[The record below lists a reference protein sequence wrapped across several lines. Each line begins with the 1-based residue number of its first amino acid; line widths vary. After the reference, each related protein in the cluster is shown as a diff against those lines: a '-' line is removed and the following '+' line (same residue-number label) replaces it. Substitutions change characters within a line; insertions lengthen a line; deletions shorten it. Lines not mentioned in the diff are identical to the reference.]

1 MTAARKL
8 INLSVIQ
15 GGKGKPVGACNSVTP
30 DTRNSVAPEAR
41 NSLYELLFQEANDGI
56 LLVDR
61 DSGKVLSANSR
72 LQELTGFLESELESG
87 VEKLFPT
94 EDQTKRIRSALF
106 SREMLS
112 HSGFY
117 EDMALLKKDGYL
129 AFATLSVKTLEA
141 ERTGGQNVAFCIL
154 HDMGAKKSMERDLLA
169 KHLELK
175 NAFEELE
182 RAHMEL
188 KSAQEA
194 LVQAGKLAALGEL
207 AAGVAHELNQPLTG
221 LMGFGQELEHILKE
235 KFPDPSALDFTH
247 EVIHNA
253 VRMKKIIQQ
262 LREFTRKSVEDFE
275 DVEIQSVITDSLR
288 LLEQQFKSRGIE
300 TKIQAEPNLP
310 KVYCN
315 PFQLEQV
322 FINLASN
329 ARDAIEATGR
339 STGNIDIEVRRQ
351 AGDPMRFLEI
361 SFRDDGAGMLAET
374 KSKAFEPF
382 YTTKE
387 VGKGTGLGLSV
398 SYGIISKI
406 HGTMVIE
413 SVPGKGASFLLT
425 LPVDYRTLHT
435 QGTERKEGQD
445 HG

>member
-8 INLSVIQ
+8 QIVPAKKSD
-15 GGKGKPVGACNSVTP
+15 A
-30 DTRNSVAPEAR
+30 AR
-41 NSLYELLFQEANDGI
+41 VEFFELLFEEANDGI

-61 DSGKVLSANSR
+61 DSGKVLSANRR
-72 LQELTGFLESELESG
+72 LQELIGFHSSEIDGTDVSH
-87 VEKLFPT
+87 LFPDPNVERT
-94 EDQTKRIRSALF
+94 QKVRSALF
-106 SREMLS
+106 SRDMLA

-129 AFATLSVKTLEA
+129 AFATLSVKTLSA
-141 ERTGGQNVAFCIL
+141 EKTGGQNVAFCIL
-154 HDMGAKKSMERDLLA
+154 HDMGVKKSMERDLLA
-169 KHLELK
+169 KHMELK
-175 NAFEELE
+175 SAYQEME

-221 LMGFGQELEHILKE
+221 LMGFGQELESILKV
-235 KFPDPSALDFTH
+235 KFPDPTALDFVQ
-247 EVIHNA
+247 EVTKNA
-253 VRMKKIIQQ
+253 LRMKKIIQQ
-262 LREFTRKSVEDFE
+262 LREFTRKSTEDFE
-275 DVEIQSVITDSLR
+275 DVEVQSVIDDSLV
-288 LLEQQFKSRGIE
+288 LLEQQFRSRGIDVS
-300 TKIQAEPNLP
+300 INAEEKLP
-310 KVYCN
+310 KIYCN

-322 FINLASN
+322 FINLATN

-339 STGNIDIEVRRQ
+339 GSGKIEIKVHRKS
-351 AGDPMRFLEI
+351 GDPKRFLEVE
-361 SFRDDGAGMLAET
+361 FRDDGIGMESET

-398 SYGIISKI
+398 SYGILSKI
-406 HGTMVIE
+406 HGSMMIE
-413 SVPGKGASFLLT
+413 SAPGKGASFLLT

-435 QGTERKEGQD
+435 QGSEQKEG
-445 HG
+445 

>member
-1 MTAARKL
+1 MNAAR
-8 INLSVIQ
+8 NLKNQPQLTLVEPA
-15 GGKGKPVGACNSVTP
+15 KERETFF
-30 DTRNSVAPEAR
+30 
-41 NSLYELLFQEANDGI
+41 ELLFDQANDAI

-61 DSGKVLSANSR
+61 DSGKVLSANRR
-72 LQELTGFLESELESG
+72 LQELTGFLSQEL
-87 VEKLFPT
+87 VEKVDCLFPDPNT
-94 EDQTKRIRSALF
+94 ERARKVRSSLF
-106 SREMLS
+106 SAEMLG

-129 AFATLSVKTLEA
+129 AFATLSVKTLAAHE
-141 ERTGGQNVAFCIL
+141 TGGRNVAFCIL

-169 KHLELK
+169 KHMELK
-175 NAFEELE
+175 SAYEELE

-221 LMGFGQELEHILKE
+221 LMGFGQELERIVKE
-235 KFPDPSALDFTH
+235 ELPTNATALDFAQ
-247 EVIHNA
+247 EVVHNA

-262 LREFTRKSVEDFE
+262 LREFTRRSLEDFE
-275 DVEIQSVITDSLR
+275 DVELTAIINDSLR

-300 TKIQAEPNLP
+300 VFINEEADLP
-310 KVYCN
+310 KLYCN

-322 FINLASN
+322 FINLSTN

-339 STGNIDIEVRRQ
+339 GSGQIKIEIRRKN
-351 AGDPMRFLEI
+351 GDPKRFLEVV
-361 SFRDDGAGMLAET
+361 FRDDGAGMESET
-374 KSKAFEPF
+374 QNKAMEPF

-406 HGTMVIE
+406 HGTMMIE
-413 SVPGKGASFLLT
+413 SAPGKGASFLLT

-435 QGTERKEGQD
+435 QGHDQKEGNEN
-445 HG
+445 GKSTNR

>member
-1 MTAARKL
+1 MVDA
-8 INLSVIQ
+8 
-15 GGKGKPVGACNSVTP
+15 
-30 DTRNSVAPEAR
+30 DTGRA
-41 NSLYELLFQEANDGI
+41 
-56 LLVDR
+56 
-61 DSGKVLSANSR
+61 LSANHR
-72 LQELTGFLESELESG
+72 VEELTGFRAAELAEG
-87 VEKLFPT
+87 VDRLFPGP
-94 EDQTKRIRSALF
+94 EQSRQVRSALF
-106 SREMLS
+106 SREMLA

-117 EDMALLKKDGYL
+117 EDMALRKKDGYL
-129 AFATLSVKTLEA
+129 SFAALSVKTLDA
-141 ERTGGQNVAFCIL
+141 ERTGGPSVAFCIL

-169 KHLELK
+169 KHFELK
-175 NAFEELE
+175 NAYEELE

-221 LMGFGQELEHILKE
+221 MMGFAQELSAQLKE
-235 KFPDPSALDFTH
+235 KFPDPTALDFAE

-275 DVEIQSVITDSLR
+275 DVELPGVIQGSLE
-288 LLEQQFKSRGIE
+288 LLAQQFRSRGIE
-300 TKIQAEPNLP
+300 VAIQAEPDLP
-310 KVYCN
+310 KIFCN

-322 FINLASN
+322 FINLSTN

-339 STGNIDIEVRRQ
+339 GTGRIEIAIRRS
-351 AGDPMRFLEI
+351 ASDPKRFVEV
-361 SFRDDGAGMLAET
+361 SFRDDGAGMPSET
-374 KSKAFEPF
+374 KNKAFEPF

-398 SYGIISKI
+398 SYGIITKI

-413 SVPGKGASFLLT
+413 SAPGKGASFLLT

-435 QGTERKEGQD
+435 QGTERKEGHD

>member
-1 MTAARKL
+1 MTAAKKL
-8 INLSVIQ
+8 NPVNLQVIQ
-15 GGKGKPVGACNSVTP
+15 GGKSVP
-30 DTRNSVAPEAR
+30 GRGEFF
-41 NSLYELLFQEANDGI
+41 ELLFEEANDGI

-61 DSGKVLSANSR
+61 DSGKALSANR
-72 LQELTGFLESELESG
+72 RVQELTGFHSSELEKG
-87 VEKLFPT
+87 VAKLFPEAEKIKKT
-94 EDQTKRIRSALF
+94 RSALF

-117 EDMALLKKDGYL
+117 EDIAILKKDGYL
-129 AFATLSVKTLEA
+129 AFATLSVKTLSA
-141 ERTGGQNVAFCIL
+141 DKTGGQNVAFCIL
-154 HDMGAKKSMERDLLA
+154 HDMGMKKSMERDLLA
-169 KHLELK
+169 KHMELK
-175 NAFEELE
+175 SAYEEME
-182 RAHMEL
+182 RAHIEL

-221 LMGFGQELEHILKE
+221 LMGFGQELERILKD
-235 KFPDPSALDFTH
+235 KFPDPTAVDFVH
-247 EVIHNA
+247 EVTKNA
-253 VRMKKIIQQ
+253 LRMKKIIQQ

-275 DVEIQSVITDSLR
+275 NVEIQTVIAESLH

-300 TKIQAEPNLP
+300 VKINSESDLP
-310 KVYCN
+310 KIYCN

-322 FINLASN
+322 FINLATN

-339 STGNIDIEVRRQ
+339 GSGKIEIDVRRKS
-351 AGDPMRFLEI
+351 GDPKRFLEVG
-361 SFRDDGAGMLAET
+361 FRDDGAGMNSET

-398 SYGIISKI
+398 SYGILSKI
-406 HGTMVIE
+406 HGSMMIE
-413 SVPGKGASFLLT
+413 SAPGKGASFLLT

-435 QGTERKEGQD
+435 
-445 HG
+445 

>member
-1 MTAARKL
+1 MTAAKKL
-8 INLSVIQ
+8 QPKAKLTLIEGQKNQPSR
-15 GGKGKPVGACNSVTP
+15 
-30 DTRNSVAPEAR
+30 DTFF
-41 NSLYELLFQEANDGI
+41 ELLFAEANDGI

-72 LQELTGFLESELESG
+72 LQELTGFPRAELEGSG
-87 VEKLFPT
+87 VSQLFPKP
-94 EDQTKRIRSALF
+94 EMSRKQRSSLF
-106 SREMLS
+106 SAEMLS

-129 AFATLSVKTLEA
+129 AFATLSVKTLDE
-141 ERTGGQNVAFCIL
+141 EKTGAGNVAFCIL
-154 HDMGAKKSMERDLLA
+154 HDMGMKKSMERDLLA

-175 NAFEELE
+175 NAYEELE

-221 LMGFGQELEHILKE
+221 LMGFGQELERILQE
-235 KFPDPSALDFTH
+235 KFKDPVALDFVK
-247 EVIHNA
+247 EVTHNA
-253 VRMKKIIQQ
+253 TRMKKIIQQ
-262 LREFTRKSVEDFE
+262 LREFTRRSTEDFE
-275 DVEIQSVITDSLR
+275 NVEVQGVVSESLK

-300 TKIQAEPNLP
+300 VSITGDSDLP
-310 KVYCN
+310 KIYCN

-322 FINLASN
+322 FINLSTN

-339 STGNIDIEVRRQ
+339 GSGKIEIEFRRKAADPKRFIEV
-351 AGDPMRFLEI
+351 
-361 SFRDDGAGMLAET
+361 SFRDDGVGMSTET
-374 KSKAFEPF
+374 KNKAFEPF

-398 SYGIISKI
+398 SYGILSKI
-406 HGTMVIE
+406 HGSMMIE
-413 SVPGKGASFLLT
+413 SAPGKGASFLLT

-435 QGTERKEGQD
+435 QGSEQKEG
-445 HG
+445 

>member
-1 MTAARKL
+1 MTAARKISNSSGAPPGATAL
-8 INLSVIQ
+8 KVLP
-15 GGKGKPVGACNSVTP
+15 GGKGQPERGAFF
-30 DTRNSVAPEAR
+30 
-41 NSLYELLFQEANDGI
+41 ELLFQEANDGI

-61 DSGKVLSANSR
+61 DSGKALSANR
-72 LQELTGFLESELESG
+72 RVQELTGFLESELQQN
-87 VEKLFPT
+87 VACLFP
-94 EDQTKRIRSALF
+94 QGQFTKKVRSALF
-106 SREMLS
+106 SSNMLS

-129 AFATLSVKTLEA
+129 AFATLSVKTLDA
-141 ERTGGQNVAFCIL
+141 DRTGGQNVAFCIL

-169 KHLELK
+169 KHMELK
-175 NAFEELE
+175 SAYEELE

-221 LMGFGQELEHILKE
+221 LMGFGQELERIISE
-235 KFPDPSALDFTH
+235 KLATDATAKDFAH
-247 EVIHNA
+247 EVVHNA

-275 DVEIQSVITDSLR
+275 NVEVQGVITDSLR
-288 LLEQQFKSRGIE
+288 LLEQQFKSRGIAVN
-300 TKIQAEPNLP
+300 IHAEKDLP

-322 FINLASN
+322 FINLSTN
-329 ARDAIEATGR
+329 ARDAIEATQRG
-339 STGNIDIEVRRQ
+339 TGKIEIEIRRKSV
-351 AGDPMRFLEI
+351 DPKRFLEV
-361 SFRDDGAGMLAET
+361 SFRDDGAGMADET

-413 SVPGKGASFLLT
+413 SAPGKGASFLLT

-445 HG
+445 G

>member
-1 MTAARKL
+1 MSAAPKKKDAAFR
-8 INLSVIQ
+8 VIP
-15 GGKGKPVGACNSVTP
+15 GGKSGAERTSFF
-30 DTRNSVAPEAR
+30 
-41 NSLYELLFQEANDGI
+41 ELLFEEANDGI

-61 DSGKVLSANSR
+61 DSGKALSANRR
-72 LQELTGFLESELESG
+72 LQELTGFLARELESN
-87 VEKLFPT
+87 VNVLFPG
-94 EDQTKRIRSALF
+94 EEHARKVRSALF
-106 SREMLS
+106 SADMLS

-129 AFATLSVKTLEA
+129 AFATLSVKTLDA
-141 ERTGGQNVAFCIL
+141 EKTGGQNVAFCIL
-154 HDMGAKKSMERDLLA
+154 HDIGAKKSMERDLLA

-175 NAFEELE
+175 NAYEELE

-221 LMGFGQELEHILKE
+221 LMGFGQELERIVKD
-235 KFPDPSALDFTH
+235 KCPDPTAVDFAH
-247 EVIHNA
+247 EVVHNA

-275 DVEIQSVITDSLR
+275 NVEVQGVITDSLR

-300 TKIQAEPNLP
+300 VKIQAEADLP
-310 KVYCN
+310 KIYCN

-322 FINLASN
+322 FINLSTN

-339 STGNIDIEVRRQ
+339 GSGKIDIEIKRK
-351 AGDPMRFLEI
+351 AADPKRFLEI
-361 SFRDDGAGMLAET
+361 CYRDDGAGMSSET
-374 KSKAFEPF
+374 KSKALEPF

-398 SYGIISKI
+398 SYGILSKI

-413 SVPGKGASFLLT
+413 SAPGKGASFLLT

-435 QGTERKEGQD
+435 QGND
-445 HG
+445 

>member
-8 INLSVIQ
+8 QIVPS
-15 GGKGKPVGACNSVTP
+15 KKSDA
-30 DTRNSVAPEAR
+30 AR
-41 NSLYELLFQEANDGI
+41 VEFFELLFEEANDGI

-61 DSGKVLSANSR
+61 DSGKVLSANRR
-72 LQELTGFLESELESG
+72 LQELTGFLS
-87 VEKLFPT
+87 T
-94 EDQTKRIRSALF
+94 EIDGADVSCLYPDSKMERAQRVRSALF
-106 SREMLS
+106 SRDMLA

-129 AFATLSVKTLEA
+129 AFATLSVKTLDA
-141 ERTGGQNVAFCIL
+141 NKTGGQNVAFCIL
-154 HDMGAKKSMERDLLA
+154 HDMGVKKSMERDLLA
-169 KHLELK
+169 KHMELK
-175 NAFEELE
+175 NAYQEME

-221 LMGFGQELEHILKE
+221 LMGFSQELEMILKE
-235 KFPDPSALDFTH
+235 KFPDPTALDFAQ
-247 EVIHNA
+247 EVTKNA

-262 LREFTRKSVEDFE
+262 LREFTRKSMEDFE
-275 DVEIQSVITDSLR
+275 DVEVQGVISDSLV
-288 LLEQQFKSRGIE
+288 LLEQQFRSRGIE
-300 TKIQAEPNLP
+300 VSISAEENLP
-310 KVYCN
+310 KIYCN

-322 FINLASN
+322 FINLATN

-339 STGNIDIEVRRQ
+339 GSGKIEIEVRRKS
-351 AGDPMRFLEI
+351 GDAKRFLEVG
-361 SFRDDGAGMLAET
+361 FRDDGIGMESET

-398 SYGIISKI
+398 SYGILSKI
-406 HGTMVIE
+406 HGSMMIE
-413 SVPGKGASFLLT
+413 SAPGKGASFLLT

-435 QGTERKEGQD
+435 QGSEQKEG
-445 HG
+445 

>member
-1 MTAARKL
+1 MTAARKMQPKL
-8 INLSVIQ
+8 TVID
-15 GGKGKPVGACNSVTP
+15 GMKNVPGA
-30 DTRNSVAPEAR
+30 RGEF
-41 NSLYELLFQEANDGI
+41 YELLFEEANDGI

-61 DSGKVLSANSR
+61 DTGKVVSANRR
-72 LQELTGFLESELESG
+72 LQELSGYLRAELDGTDVSR
-87 VEKLFPT
+87 LFPDPA
-94 EDQTKRIRSALF
+94 EGNAQKVRSALF

-117 EDMALLKKDGYL
+117 EDMALRKKDGYL
-129 AFATLSVKTLEA
+129 AFATLSVKTLASEK
-141 ERTGGQNVAFCIL
+141 TGAGNVAFCIL

-169 KHLELK
+169 KHWELK
-175 NAFEELE
+175 NAYQELE

-221 LMGFGQELEHILKE
+221 LMGFGQELESILKG
-235 KFPDPSALDFTH
+235 KFPDPTALDFVG

-253 VRMKKIIQQ
+253 TRMKKIIQQ
-262 LREFTRKSVEDFE
+262 LREFTRRSTEDFE
-275 DVEIQSVITDSLR
+275 NVEIQGVVGESLK
-288 LLEQQFKSRGIE
+288 LLDQQFRSRGIE
-300 TKIQAEPNLP
+300 VKITAEPQLP
-310 KVYCN
+310 RIYCN

-322 FINLASN
+322 FINLSTN

-339 STGNIDIEVRRQ
+339 GSGRIEIEIRRKP
-351 AGDPMRFLEI
+351 GDAKRFLEV
-361 SFRDDGAGMLAET
+361 SFRDDGIGMESET

-398 SYGIISKI
+398 SYGILSKI
-406 HGTMVIE
+406 HGSMMIE
-413 SVPGKGASFLLT
+413 SAPGKGASFLLT

-435 QGTERKEGQD
+435 QGSEQKEG
-445 HG
+445 